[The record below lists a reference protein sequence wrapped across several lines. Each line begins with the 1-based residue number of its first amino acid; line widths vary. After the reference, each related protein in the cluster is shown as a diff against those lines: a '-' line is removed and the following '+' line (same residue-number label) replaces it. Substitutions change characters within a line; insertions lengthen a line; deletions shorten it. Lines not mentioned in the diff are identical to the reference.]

1 MESKTVIP
9 EKYVSFCEQVARLA
23 KEAGLRSVGMHFTP
37 GFSSGWNYPVRLNW
51 EDGRHGD
58 ASGRFIVTS
67 EVTVQ
72 AEVRSNAPSSPA
84 AKQSGG
90 MNG

>member
-23 KEAGLRSVGMHFTP
+23 KEAGLRSVGMNFTP
-37 GFSSGWNYPVRLNW
+37 GFSSGWNYPVRLHW

-72 AEVRSNAPSSPA
+72 AEVRPNAP
-84 AKQSGG
+84 K
-90 MNG
+90 